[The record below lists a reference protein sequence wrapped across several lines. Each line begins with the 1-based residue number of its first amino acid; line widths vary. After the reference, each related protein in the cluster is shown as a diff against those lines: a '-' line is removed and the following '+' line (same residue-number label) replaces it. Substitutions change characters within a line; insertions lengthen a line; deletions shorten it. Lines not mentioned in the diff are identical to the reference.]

1 MDNRMTL
8 GMTLVADAMAWGLAL
23 LQALLYLA
31 LAPLLVGWIRKVK
44 AALQNRRGASLWQ
57 PYRDLYKLFAKE
69 TRMAHSA
76 SLLFRA
82 APYIVFVATW
92 LAAAA
97 VPLIASDL
105 PTAAIADVI
114 VIAGLLALARFF
126 LALAGMDVGTAFG
139 GMGASREMLVSALAE
154 PAMLMAVFTLSMTAH
169 STNLASVVNFQL
181 DNGIILR
188 PSFVFAL
195 AGLVLVAV
203 AETGRIPVDNP
214 TTHLEL
220 TMIHEAMILEYSG
233 RHLALMEWAA
243 QLKLLLYG
251 ALLANVFFPWGI
263 AQGFGFAALAAGFC
277 IVMLKLAVLAAA
289 LAVSETVLA
298 KMRLF
303 RAPAFLNLA
312 LLLALLGLLSHV
324 ILEVG

>member
-1 MDNRMTL
+1 MDHRMTL
-8 GMTLVADAMAWGLAL
+8 AAWGLAL
-23 LQALLYLA
+23 LQALLYVA
-31 LAPLLVGWIRKVK
+31 LAPLLAGWIRKVK
-44 AALQNRRGASLWQ
+44 AYLQNRRGATVWQ
-57 PYRDLYKLFAKE
+57 PYRDIHKLFGKE
-69 TRMAHSA
+69 ARMAHTA

-97 VPLIASDL
+97 VPLVATGL

-126 LALAGMDVGTAFG
+126 LALAGMDVGTPFG
-139 GMGASREMLVSALAE
+139 GMGASREMLISALAE
-154 PAMLMAVFTLSMTAH
+154 PAMLMAVFTLAMTAH
-169 STNLASVVNFQL
+169 STNLVSVVDYQL
-181 DNGIILR
+181 ASDGMLR
-188 PSFVFAL
+188 PSYLFAL
-195 AGLVLVAV
+195 SGLVLVAI

-214 TTHLEL
+214 ATHLEL

-263 AQGFGFAALAAGFC
+263 AQGAGMGELGLGLVA
-277 IVMLKLAVLAAA
+277 VMTKLALLGAA

-298 KMRLF
+298 KMRVF
-303 RAPAFLNLA
+303 RVPAFLNLA

-324 ILEVG
+324 ILEVGA

>member
-1 MDNRMTL
+1 MT
-8 GMTLVADAMAWGLAL
+8 AWTWGVPVVHV
-23 LQALLYLA
+23 LLYAA
-31 LAPLLVGWIRKVK
+31 LAPLLAGWIRKAK
-44 AALQNRRGASLWQ
+44 ATLQNRRGASVWQ
-57 PYRDLYKLFAKE
+57 PYRDLYKLFGKE
-69 TRMAHSA
+69 ARMAHTA
-76 SLLFRA
+76 SPLFRA

-97 VPLIASDL
+97 VPLIAVDL
-105 PTAAIADVI
+105 PTAAVADVI

-139 GMGASREMLVSALAE
+139 GMGASREMFVSALAE
-154 PAMLMAVFTLSMTAH
+154 PAMLMAVFTLAMTAH
-169 STNLASVVNFQL
+169 STNLASVVEYQL
-181 DNGIILR
+181 ANSSILR
-188 PSFVFAL
+188 PSFMFAL
-195 AGLVLVAV
+195 AGLVLVAI

-214 TTHLEL
+214 ATHLEL

-233 RHLALMEWAA
+233 RHLALMEWSA
-243 QLKLLLYG
+243 QIKLLLYG

-263 AQGFGFAALAAGFC
+263 AHGIGLATLGAGLAVVVLKIGLLGVALA
-277 IVMLKLAVLAAA
+277 I
-289 LAVSETVLA
+289 SETVLA

-324 ILEVG
+324 ILEIGA

>member
-1 MDNRMTL
+1 MNPV
-8 GMTLVADAMAWGLAL
+8 GWVLAVF
-23 LQALLYLA
+23 QALLYIA
-31 LAPLLVGWIRKVK
+31 LAPLLAGWVRKVK
-44 AALQNRRGASLWQ
+44 ARLQNRCGASLWQ
-57 PYRDLYKLFAKE
+57 PYQDLYKLFAKE
-69 TRMAHSA
+69 ARMAHTA
-76 SLLFRA
+76 SILFRA

-92 LAAAA
+92 LAATA
-97 VPLIASDL
+97 VPMLTSDL
-105 PTAAIADVI
+105 ATAAIADVI

-139 GMGASREMLVSALAE
+139 GMGASREMFVSALAE
-154 PAMLMAVFTLSMTAH
+154 PAMLMAVFTLAMTAQ
-169 STNLASVVNFQL
+169 STNLATVVDYQL
-181 DNGIILR
+181 SHATQLQ
-188 PSFVFAL
+188 PSYLFAL
-195 AGLVLVAV
+195 AGLVLVAI
-203 AETGRIPVDNP
+203 AENGRIPVDNP
-214 TTHLEL
+214 STHLEL

-251 ALLANVFFPWGI
+251 VLLANVFFPWGMAREI
-263 AQGFGFAALAAGFC
+263 SASDLGLA
-277 IVMLKLAVLAAA
+277 LAVLLGKLMLLGVA

-324 ILEVG
+324 ILEVGA

>member
-1 MDNRMTL
+1 M
-8 GMTLVADAMAWGLAL
+8 
-23 LQALLYLA
+23 LQALLYAA
-31 LAPLLVGWIRKVK
+31 LAPLLAGWVRKIK
-44 AALQNRRGASLWQ
+44 AWLQNRRGVSPLQ

-69 TRMAHSA
+69 ARMAHTA
-76 SLLFRA
+76 SLVFRA

-92 LAAAA
+92 MAASA
-97 VPLIASDL
+97 VPFVATGL

-114 VIAGLLALARFF
+114 VVAGLLALARFF

-139 GMGASREMLVSALAE
+139 GMGASREMFVSALAE
-154 PAMLMAVFTLSMTAH
+154 PAMLMAVFTLAMTAH
-169 STNLASVVNFQL
+169 STNLSSVADYQL
-181 DNGIILR
+181 LNDSVLR
-188 PSFVFAL
+188 PSYMFAL
-195 AGLVLVAV
+195 AGLVLVAI

-214 TTHLEL
+214 STHLEL
-220 TMIHEAMILEYSG
+220 TMIHEAMVLEYSG

-251 ALLANVFFPWGI
+251 ALLVNVFFPWGI
-263 AQGFGFAALAAGFC
+263 ARGTGVADLSLGLA
-277 IVMLKLAVLAAA
+277 VVVVKLALLAGA

-324 ILEVG
+324 ILEVGV